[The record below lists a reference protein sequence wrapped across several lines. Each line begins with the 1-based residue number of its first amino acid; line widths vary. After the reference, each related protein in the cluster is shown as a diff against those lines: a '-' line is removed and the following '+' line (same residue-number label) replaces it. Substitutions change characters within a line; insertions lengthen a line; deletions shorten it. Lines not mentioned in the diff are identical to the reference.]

1 MKISKKIEP
10 IISGISASLVI
21 GVLAFLT
28 LRTSA
33 GIWLMF
39 SFGATVF
46 LVFALYKLETAQPKN
61 IFFGHL
67 VSVLVGII
75 FNETIGFSFY
85 SLGLS
90 VGIAVTLMIYLKV
103 MHPPAASNPLV
114 VLFTDVSFEFI
125 LFPVIFG
132 AIAIIIMSVF
142 INKVVLKRKYPNKKR
157 FPKKIKDKILF
168 LFFFAPET
176 FWNIKNNNGKENNK
190 TISKEK
196 ELVILILKIYLKP
209 LTNFHCIP
217 SCDHHLLENKN
228 I

>member
-1 MKISKKIEP
+1 MKIPKNIDP
-10 IISGISASLVI
+10 IASGISAALVI

-33 GIWLMF
+33 GVWLMF

-46 LVFALYKLETAQPKN
+46 LVFVLYNLETAQPKN

-90 VGIAVTLMIYLKV
+90 VGVAVALMVYLKV

-114 VLFTDVSFEFI
+114 VLFTDVS
-125 LFPVIFG
+125 L
-132 AIAIIIMSVF
+132 S
-142 INKVVLKRKYPNKKR
+142 
-157 FPKKIKDKILF
+157 
-168 LFFFAPET
+168 
-176 FWNIKNNNGKENNK
+176 
-190 TISKEK
+190 
-196 ELVILILKIYLKP
+196 LIHI
-209 LTNFHCIP
+209 
-217 SCDHHLLENKN
+217 
-228 I
+228 

>member
-1 MKISKKIEP
+1 MKISKNIEP
-10 IISGISASLVI
+10 IVSGISAALVI

-46 LVFALYKLETAQPKN
+46 IVFVLYNLETAQPKN

-90 VGIAVTLMIYLKV
+90 VGVAVALMVYLKV

-114 VLFTDVSFEFI
+114 VLFTDVSFDFI
-125 LFPVIFG
+125 LFP
-132 AIAIIIMSVF
+132 IIIGTIVIILMSVL
-142 INKVVLKRKYPNKKR
+142 INKIILKRNYPTKW
-157 FPKKIKDKILF
+157 F
-168 LFFFAPET
+168 
-176 FWNIKNNNGKENNK
+176 
-190 TISKEK
+190 
-196 ELVILILKIYLKP
+196 
-209 LTNFHCIP
+209 
-217 SCDHHLLENKN
+217 
-228 I
+228 

>member
-1 MKISKKIEP
+1 MKIPKNIEP
-10 IISGISASLVI
+10 IVSGISAALVI

-33 GIWLMF
+33 GILLMF

-46 LVFALYKLETAQPKN
+46 IVFVLYNLDTAQPKN

-90 VGIAVTLMIYLKV
+90 VGFAVALMVYLKV

-114 VLFTDVSFEFI
+114 VLFTDVSFDFI
-125 LFPVIFG
+125 LFPVIAG
-132 AIAIIIMSVF
+132 TIVIILMSVF
-142 INKVVLKRKYPNKKR
+142 INKTILKRNY
-157 FPKKIKDKILF
+157 PKKWF
-168 LFFFAPET
+168 
-176 FWNIKNNNGKENNK
+176 
-190 TISKEK
+190 
-196 ELVILILKIYLKP
+196 
-209 LTNFHCIP
+209 
-217 SCDHHLLENKN
+217 
-228 I
+228 